1 MDVDHSTFRRS
12 RGMTFVE
19 LTAVIAIIGISLA
32 ILAPSWSGMV
42 QRNRVTTSAHQLL
55 AHLRYAR
62 NEAVTR
68 RAFVSLCPSVDGSSC
83 TRDTRGWH
91 HGYLVFEDQ
100 DGDRRRAANE
110 PLLRVQNRAQPG
122 IRLQSTSGR
131 PAVRFRADGAAWS
144 TNTTF
149 SICHSLSADRPDSNL
164 AVILYGSGRA
174 RIDRRAP
181 RNRAISCS

>member
-1 MDVDHSTFRRS
+1 MDVDHSPFIRL

-19 LTAVIAIIGISLA
+19 LTTVIAIIGISLA
-32 ILAPSWSGMV
+32 TLAPSWSAMV
-42 QRNRVTTSAHQLL
+42 QRNRVTTSAHELL

-68 RAFVSLCPSVDGSSC
+68 RQFVSLCPSIDGANCS
-83 TRDTRGWH
+83 RDTQGWH
-91 HGYLVFEDQ
+91 HGYLVFEDR
-100 DGDRRRAANE
+100 DGDRNRAPDE
-110 PLLRVQNRAQPG
+110 PLLRVQNKAQAG
-122 IRLQSTSGR
+122 IRLHSTSAR
-131 PAVRFRADGAAWS
+131 PAIRFRADGAAWS

-149 SICHSLSADRPDSNL
+149 SVCQGLADRADSNR

-181 RNRAISCS
+181 GNRAISCG